1 MCLPF
6 LNCLVLAFTEQT
18 IDIKL
23 RRSETSQLL
32 SIHVEVVGEGEDVVD
47 GVTVSADGRLI
58 SLHCTETDRNKDKDT
73 KV

>member
-1 MCLPF
+1 M
-6 LNCLVLAFTEQT
+6 
-18 IDIKL
+18 
-23 RRSETSQLL
+23 
-32 SIHVEVVGEGEDVVD
+32 EVVGEGEDVVD

>member
-6 LNCLVLAFTEQT
+6 LNCLLLAFTEQT

-23 RRSETSQLL
+23 RRSETSQVL
-32 SIHVEVVGEGEDVVD
+32 SIHVEVVGEDVVD

>member
-1 MCLPF
+1 M
-6 LNCLVLAFTEQT
+6 AFTEQT
-18 IDIKL
+18 FDIKL
-23 RRSETSQLL
+23 RRSETSQVL